1 MQDDSCE
8 EGAMVTPGRAA
19 PSTPL
24 AKVPWGAS
32 ASEGTMEER
41 EPAANGTG
49 GKEESQKSSALS
61 PSVLPPP
68 EPAPDPSTTCGE
80 FKSKSQA
87 RAWGR
92 EPILRR
98 ALRRTRGDGSARQR
112 TECGGGACGCGSVRA
127 RPSHRGQEQHE
138 SAPLHRPNGSPAL
151 RVHPCPRT
159 HPSCSPPSPPS
170 SISGQRVEGRRASP
184 SKSIFLHSRCGI
196 YRPRPR
202 SLMRRPLPAAD
213 MSDTTGPKERKSA
226 GAPAPP
232 RPRTAGTRPSASASL
247 AGPKRRR
254 RAGVLAEGGAHRPSL
269 RRGRVPP
276 PSPADA
282 CTSPCRA
289 AGVHPPTCACVH
301 RVPNR
306 GCESH
311 RPDAY
316 TRTGSFTRAQQD
328 HPRTCSTPLTGRC
341 KSPTGGARGSWKRG
355 TATGARGRRGAV
367 EADVDTEICRWCARA
382 GTRRMSVA
390 PDARDHWRFRAQP
403 EDTVKR
409 WVSVPADCARP
420 RLYEELRRNDDGPP
434 SCSAP
439 SKGRGE
445 SPAGGTRGSPK
456 AGDVDR
462 DAA

>member
-1 MQDDSCE
+1 MQ
-8 EGAMVTPGRAA
+8 EGAMATPGRAA

-24 AKVPWGAS
+24 AKVPTAC
-32 ASEGTMEER
+32 
-41 EPAANGTG
+41 G
-49 GKEESQKSSALS
+49 G
-61 PSVLPPP
+61 
-68 EPAPDPSTTCGE
+68 

-98 ALRRTRGDGSARQR
+98 ALRRTRGGGSARQR
-112 TECGGGACGCGSVRA
+112 TECGGGACG
-127 RPSHRGQEQHE
+127 GQEQHE

-226 GAPAPP
+226 
-232 RPRTAGTRPSASASL
+232 AGTRPSASASL

-316 TRTGSFTRAQQD
+316 TRTKHAYTRTGSFTRAQQG
-328 HPRTCSTPLTGRC
+328 HPRSCSTP
-341 KSPTGGARGSWKRG
+341 SM
-355 TATGARGRRGAV
+355 GRRGAV

-382 GTRRMSVA
+382 GTHRMSVA
-390 PDARDHWRFRAQP
+390 PDARDHRRFRAQP

-409 WVSVPADCARP
+409 GASVPADCARP
-420 RLYEELRRNDDGPP
+420 HLYEELRRNDDGPR

-439 SKGRGE
+439 STGRGE
-445 SPAGGTRGSPK
+445 SPAGGARGSPK
-456 AGDVDR
+456 AGDVNR
-462 DAA
+462 DAV